1 MAAYLIV
8 DELNVSDPETIK
20 DYIKKAGVTIKTHGG
35 ELLASGIPKALE
47 GDWLPKR
54 CVLVKFDTME
64 RLKSWWN
71 SDEYQALIPI
81 RTSVSE
87 NNIIIID
94 GL

>member
-1 MAAYLIV
+1 MAAYSIV

-20 DYIKKAGVTIKTHGG
+20 DYIKKAGVTIRANGG
-35 ELLASGIPKALE
+35 ELLASGIPEALE
-47 GDWLPKR
+47 GEWLPKR
-54 CVLVKFDTME
+54 CVLVKFETME
-64 RLKSWWN
+64 RLISWWN

-87 NNIIIID
+87 NNIIITD

>member
-20 DYIKKAGVTIKTHGG
+20 DYIKKAGATIKANGG
-35 ELLASGIPKALE
+35 ELLASGVPEALE
-47 GDWLPKR
+47 GEWLPKR
-54 CVLVKFDTME
+54 CVLVKFETME
-64 RLKSWWN
+64 KLKSWWN
-71 SDEYQALIPI
+71 SDEYQTLIPI

>member
-8 DELNVSDPETIK
+8 DELSVSDPETIK
-20 DYIKKAGVTIKTHGG
+20 DYIKKAGATIKANGG
-35 ELLASGIPKALE
+35 ELLASGVPEALE
-47 GDWLPKR
+47 GEWLPKR
-54 CVLVKFDTME
+54 CVLVKFETME
-64 RLKSWWN
+64 KLKSWWN
-71 SDEYQALIPI
+71 SDEYQTLVPI

>member
-20 DYIKKAGVTIKTHGG
+20 DYIKKAGVTIKANGG
-35 ELLASGIPKALE
+35 ELLASGIPEALE
-47 GDWLPKR
+47 GGWLPKR

>member
-8 DELNVSDPETIK
+8 DELSVSDPETIK
-20 DYIKKAGVTIKTHGG
+20 DYIKKAGATIKVNGG
-35 ELLASGIPKALE
+35 ELLASGVPEALE
-47 GDWLPKR
+47 GEWLPKR
-54 CVLVKFDTME
+54 CVLVKFETME
-64 RLKSWWN
+64 KLKSWWN
-71 SDEYQALIPI
+71 SDEYLTLIPL

>member
-8 DELNVSDPETIK
+8 DELNVSDQETIK
-20 DYIKKAGVTIKTHGG
+20 DYIKKAGATIKANGG
-35 ELLASGIPKALE
+35 ELLASGVPEALE
-47 GDWLPKR
+47 GEWLPKR
-54 CVLVKFDTME
+54 CVLVKFKTME

>member
-8 DELNVSDPETIK
+8 DELSVSDQETIK
-20 DYIKKAGVTIKTHGG
+20 DYIKKAGATIKANGG
-35 ELLASGIPKALE
+35 ELLASGVPEALE
-47 GDWLPKR
+47 GEWLPNR
-54 CVLVKFDTME
+54 CVLVKFETME
-64 RLKSWWN
+64 KLKSWWN
-71 SDEYQALIPI
+71 SDEYQTLIPI

>member
-8 DELNVSDPETIK
+8 DELQVSDPETMK
-20 DYIKKAGVTIKTHGG
+20 NYIKKAGLTIKANGG
-35 ELLASGIPKALE
+35 ELLASGLPEVLE

-64 RLKSWWN
+64 KLKTWWN
-71 SDEYQALIPI
+71 SNEYQALIPI
-81 RTSVSE
+81 RTSISE

>member
-8 DELNVSDPETIK
+8 DELSVSDPETIK
-20 DYIKKAGVTIKTHGG
+20 DYIKKAGATIKANGG
-35 ELLASGIPKALE
+35 ELLASCVPEALE
-47 GDWLPKR
+47 GEWLPKR
-54 CVLVKFDTME
+54 CVLVKFETME
-64 RLKSWWN
+64 KLKSWWT

>member
-8 DELNVSDPETIK
+8 DELNVNDQETLN
-20 DYIKKAGVTIKTHGG
+20 DYIRKAGVTIKANGG
-35 ELLASGIPKALE
+35 ELLASSVPEVLE
-47 GDWLPKR
+47 GAWLPKR

-64 RLKSWWN
+64 KLKTWWN
-71 SDEYQALIPI
+71 SNEYQALIPI

>member
-8 DELNVSDPETIK
+8 DELSVSDQETIK
-20 DYIKKAGVTIKTHGG
+20 NYIKEAGATIKTNGG
-35 ELLASGIPKALE
+35 ELLASGVPEALE
-47 GDWLPKR
+47 GEWLPKR
-54 CVLVKFDTME
+54 CVLVKFETME
-64 RLKSWWN
+64 KLKSWWN

>member
-8 DELNVSDPETIK
+8 DELSVSAPETIK
-20 DYIKKAGVTIKTHGG
+20 DYIKKAGATIKANGG
-35 ELLASGIPKALE
+35 ELLASGVPEALE
-47 GDWLPKR
+47 GEWLPKR
-54 CVLVKFDTME
+54 CVLVKFETME
-64 RLKSWWN
+64 KLKSWWN
-71 SDEYQALIPI
+71 SDEYQTLVPI